1 VLSHI
6 PTPVEALA
14 EAARVVRTGGA
25 VMTVGFDGR
34 WEFAAKET
42 IERVMG
48 ELGFRRPEWYD
59 RFKRDVE
66 PRTAFP
72 DRLTEVADAA
82 GLADV
87 EVHACAVDVG
97 VRDTQGIVAWR
108 LGMPMY
114 VPFMAGLDDARRAD
128 VLDALHVAVGP
139 NPEPLV
145 PQLLVLSAR
154 VTPPGR

>member
-1 VLSHI
+1 
-6 PTPVEALA
+6 
-14 EAARVVRTGGA
+14 VVRPVQA
-25 VMTVGFDGR
+25 
-34 WEFAAKET
+34 
-42 IERVMG
+42 
-48 ELGFRRPEWYD
+48 RRGTA
-59 RFKRDVE
+59 
-66 PRTAFP
+66 TAFP